1 MTVARTLKK
10 LLFGETWI
18 MPLGLIAVLAGTVL
32 ARHVLGE
39 EWSHVGGF
47 VLLTGVTAVLI
58 LSVRRSARRR

>member
-18 MPLGLIAVLAGTVL
+18 MPLGLIAVLAATVL